1 MPVIAMTVT
10 LAAVYAPIALMGA
23 SQAPCSGVRAD
34 PGGAVFVSGIIA

>member
-23 SQAPCSGVRAD
+23 SPAPCSR
-34 PGGAVFVSGIIA
+34 SSR